1 MGGAAVLVVEVVGVF
16 PDVEGEDGFEAV
28 GDGVVGVG
36 VLGDGQF
43 AVGVGLEPN
52 PTGAEQAYAFGFEIG
67 FEGVE
72 GAPLLFNLLSKIP
85 GQAGNDGRSR
95 Q

>member
-1 MGGAAVLVVEVVGVF
+1 MGGTAILVVEVVGML

-28 GDGVVGVG
+28 GDGVVCVG
-36 VLGDGQF
+36 VLANGQF
-43 AVGVGLEPN
+43 AFVIGLKPDPAATEK
-52 PTGAEQAYAFGFEIG
+52 AYAFGFEVG
-67 FEGVE
+67 LEGVE
-72 GAPLLFNLLSKIP
+72 GAPLLFKLLSKIP